1 MFFLILNFKQYKIYE
16 VNKLIDIIYM
26 HALLNTYL
34 LIELMN
40 IDINNYINIYN
51 KNNNLIV
58 NEKK

>member
-1 MFFLILNFKQYKIYE
+1 
-16 VNKLIDIIYM
+16 M